1 MAAYSH
7 LKFELRIEELLNHTL
22 NKYQYHGESGKEY
35 EVIQSIFSHLN
46 NVTENRNMHIRW
58 YAVVIHLWRG
68 FRDRRLNWQCSDF
81 FRPMELTNV
90 SPAQAYF
97 KEEERGKFQVP
108 LCIEELESF
117 IDRIARLGIL
127 ASAGEKIDNDFF
139 NLKLENINNALLGLL
154 NCLKTS
160 PDLHPDNDV
169 FWLAINHA
177 AVKIIKLVDYNGKDA
192 QTRLSQTIKSENFQ
206 KFVRQP
212 VEKMSAERKQSL
224 YNLNDFWNGLIP

>member
-7 LKFELRIEELLNHTL
+7 LKCELRIEELLNYTL
-22 NKYQYHGESGKEY
+22 NKYQYRGESGKEY

-58 YAVVIHLWRG
+58 YAVVIHLLRG
-68 FRDRRLNWQCSDF
+68 FHDRRLNWQCSDF
-81 FRPMELTNV
+81 FMPME
-90 SPAQAYF
+90 
-97 KEEERGKFQVP
+97 FQVP

-127 ASAGEKIDNDFF
+127 TSAGETVGSDFF
-139 NLKLENINNALLGLL
+139 NLKLKNINDALLELI
-154 NCLKTS
+154 NCLKTR
-160 PDLHPDNDV
+160 PDPHPDNDV

-177 AVKIIKLVDYNGKDA
+177 AVKISKLAGYNGEDG
-192 QTRLSQTIKSENFQ
+192 QTRLSQTIESEDFQ

-212 VEKMSAERKQSL
+212 IEKMSAERIQSL

>member
-1 MAAYSH
+1 MIT
-7 LKFELRIEELLNHTL
+7 FLLIIT
-22 NKYQYHGESGKEY
+22 
-35 EVIQSIFSHLN
+35 QS
-46 NVTENRNMHIRW
+46 
-58 YAVVIHLWRG
+58 
-68 FRDRRLNWQCSDF
+68 
-81 FRPMELTNV
+81 
-90 SPAQAYF
+90 
-97 KEEERGKFQVP
+97 
-108 LCIEELESF
+108 ELENNALFSANEILDMAVKLEKNGEAVYRDAIGKVAKPEF
-117 IDRIARLGIL
+117 IALLESMADEEVKHA
-127 ASAGEKIDNDFF
+127 DFFF

>member
-1 MAAYSH
+1 
-7 LKFELRIEELLNHTL
+7 
-22 NKYQYHGESGKEY
+22 
-35 EVIQSIFSHLN
+35 
-46 NVTENRNMHIRW
+46 
-58 YAVVIHLWRG
+58 
-68 FRDRRLNWQCSDF
+68 
-81 FRPMELTNV
+81 MELTNV

-127 ASAGEKIDNDFF
+127 VSAGEKVESDFF
-139 NLKLENINNALLGLL
+139 NLKLENINKTLLELL
-154 NCLKTS
+154 NCLKTR
-160 PDLHPDNDV
+160 PDLHSDNDV

-177 AVKIIKLVDYNGKDA
+177 AVKIIKLADYNGKDS

-206 KFVRQP
+206 RFVRQP
-212 VEKMSAERKQSL
+212 VEKISAERKQSL